1 MDSSSGLGGDPVVW
15 DPKEKKYG
23 KPKGDTHRDQEDR
36 TVGIIRTRVLR
47 GWELRGGWS
56 CELGK
61 VKTASLRQGRWCRW
75 NPGRPTFEQSCPSLV
90 PWPGFVVR
98 SFSHLLRNPQSADS
112 GADTPWRR
120 DSAHRCS
127 SCTVGP
133 GASCVSH
140 CGWGGWVGLC
150 LSMQF
155 LIFVNI
161 NSKSRV
167 RWETCNLPENLFCC
181 WSASGVASGP
191 RAFATVPP
199 PAPTSSVCLQSL
211 IYRSPRCLLY
221 SLCAWLFCYLAES
234 TLGGSPCAWNWCSS
248 KPLPLGGP
256 HPAMPVKVAQPLFSF
271 S

>member
-1 MDSSSGLGGDPVVW
+1 M
-15 DPKEKKYG
+15 
-23 KPKGDTHRDQEDR
+23 
-36 TVGIIRTRVLR
+36 
-47 GWELRGGWS
+47 RGGWS

-98 SFSHLLRNPQSADS
+98 SFSHLLRNPKSADS
-112 GADTPWRR
+112 GADTPW
-120 DSAHRCS
+120 
-127 SCTVGP
+127 
-133 GASCVSH
+133 
-140 CGWGGWVGLC
+140 
-150 LSMQF
+150 
-155 LIFVNI
+155 
-161 NSKSRV
+161 

-234 TLGGSPCAWNWCSS
+234 TLGGSPCARNGCSS

>member
-1 MDSSSGLGGDPVVW
+1 MSKAALPLSLAW
-15 DPKEKKYG
+15 
-23 KPKGDTHRDQEDR
+23 
-36 TVGIIRTRVLR
+36 LR
-47 GWELRGGWS
+47 GKELQPPPQEPPECRFWS
-56 CELGK
+56 RHTLAE
-61 VKTASLRQGRWCRW
+61 R
-75 NPGRPTFEQSCPSLV
+75 
-90 PWPGFVVR
+90 
-98 SFSHLLRNPQSADS
+98 H
-112 GADTPWRR
+112 
-120 DSAHRCS
+120 SAHRCS

-133 GASCVSH
+133 GASCVSR
-140 CGWGGWVGLC
+140 CGWGGWVALC

-234 TLGGSPCAWNWCSS
+234 TLGGSPCARNGCSS